1 MGTEN
6 TNDDVIILADAY
18 DTTEHFKMDILFG
31 VWIDSS
37 IYGNIL
43 IYLFM

>member
-18 DTTEHFKMDILFG
+18 DTTDHLLLVLLAIKKFLLKLCEVG
-31 VWIDSS
+31 CV
-37 IYGNIL
+37 
-43 IYLFM
+43 